1 MRCLSSMSVRL
12 FALLTLGTLAI
23 VLVIAFGG
31 PDRSASELTV
41 QAFQSPIET
50 PTQPP
55 YPPPAT
61 PTLPPYP
68 PPPTPAPSPTPS
80 PACPPQIRWRPFEAE
95 IEVEGLPGAERAML
109 RVQPVLEEISACL
122 AARGVVLPEMAFG
135 NGRHRLQL
143 QEIPDG
149 AYYKLEVQ
157 APPSFFRDP
166 AGYLFQVQDGQI
178 VHRPGFAFRFRLV
191 PPAEQDLPPCREF
204 EKRFT
209 PPSSEPAPNVTDI
222 PADTQKDACRAEG
235 TVDISTPPK
244 QPERPREMGT
254 LSVGYHYVGPMTYQD
269 NQGVWGRNTVVDPN
283 VPHPGPAGARFVAER
298 VYANDT
304 SWNRWMEA
312 GWAEVSWRDDR
323 QYIYEFDTVN
333 NTWIFFDEYS
343 LAPGSRVET
352 DVQYDPNLGM
362 WKARYHLGGGYWRV
376 LMTADIGFTTAS
388 QGYNR
393 GEVYTADGVHPILP
407 LSGFDVGYLL
417 INGVWR
423 IWDPRYLTDIARDAP
438 YQCDMIEEYHRFN
451 IHSPIVFIPLVLKDA
466 Q

>member
-323 QYIYEFDTVN
+323 QYI
-333 NTWIFFDEYS
+333 
-343 LAPGSRVET
+343 
-352 DVQYDPNLGM
+352 
-362 WKARYHLGGGYWRV
+362 
-376 LMTADIGFTTAS
+376 
-388 QGYNR
+388 
-393 GEVYTADGVHPILP
+393 
-407 LSGFDVGYLL
+407 
-417 INGVWR
+417 
-423 IWDPRYLTDIARDAP
+423 
-438 YQCDMIEEYHRFN
+438 
-451 IHSPIVFIPLVLKDA
+451 
-466 Q
+466 

>member
-1 MRCLSSMSVRL
+1 MGYLSSIRARL
-12 FALLTLGTLAI
+12 LALLTLGILVA
-23 VLVIAFGG
+23 VLVMAFAGLGG
-31 PDRSASELTV
+31 STTKLTV
-41 QAFQSPIET
+41 QAFQSPIE
-50 PTQPP
+50 
-55 YPPPAT
+55 T

-80 PACPPQIRWRPFEAE
+80 TACPPQIRWRPFEAE
-95 IEVEGLPGAERAML
+95 IEVEGLPGAEWAML
-109 RVQPVLEEISACL
+109 RMQPVLAEIRACL
-122 AARGVVLPEMAFG
+122 AARGVTLPERALG
-135 NGRHRLQL
+135 NGRHRLRL
-143 QEIPDG
+143 HEIPDG

-157 APPSFFRDP
+157 GPPSFFRDP

-178 VHRPGFAFRFRLV
+178 VRRPGFVFRFRLV
-191 PPAEQDLPPCREF
+191 SPTEQDLPPCREF
-204 EKRFT
+204 ETRFK

-222 PADTQKDACRAEG
+222 PAGTQKDACRAER

-343 LAPGSRVET
+343 LALGSRVET
-352 DVQYDPNLGM
+352 DVQYDPDLGM
-362 WKARYHLGGGYWRV
+362 WKARYHLGGDYWRV

-423 IWDPRYLTDIARDAP
+423 IWDTRYLTDIARDAP

>member
-1 MRCLSSMSVRL
+1 MRRLQYLRERL
-12 FALLTLGTLAI
+12 FALLPLGTLAI
-23 VLVIAFGG
+23 ILVIAFGG
-31 PDRSASELTV
+31 LGRNTSEFTV

-55 YPPPAT
+55 YPPP
-61 PTLPPYP
+61 
-68 PPPTPAPSPTPS
+68 PTPVPSPTPS
-80 PACPPQIRWRPFEAE
+80 AACLPQTRWHTVEAD

-109 RVQPVLEEISACL
+109 RVQPIREDIVACL
-122 AARGVVLPEMAFG
+122 AARGITLPEKAFS

-157 APPSFFRDP
+157 GPPSYFRDP
-166 AGYLFQVQDGQI
+166 AGYLFQVEDGQI
-178 VHRPGFAFRFRLV
+178 VRRPGFVFRFRLV

-209 PPSSEPAPNVTDI
+209 PLPSEPAPGTRDI

-235 TVDISTPPK
+235 TVDISAPLK
-244 QPERPREMGT
+244 QPKRPREMGM
-254 LSVGYHYVGPMTYQD
+254 LSAGYHYVGPMTYQD
-269 NQGVWGRNTVVDPN
+269 NQGVWGRNTVVDSN

-304 SWNRWMEA
+304 SWDHWMEA

-333 NTWIFFDEYS
+333 NTWIFFDEYNLVS
-343 LAPGSRVET
+343 GSRVET
-352 DVQYDPNLGM
+352 DVQYDQNLGM

-407 LSGFDVGYLL
+407 LSGFDKGYLL
-417 INGVWR
+417 IDGVWR
-423 IWDPRYLTDIARDAP
+423 LWDTRYWTEIARNEP
-438 YQCDMIEEYHRFN
+438 YECDMLTQYYRFN
-451 IHSPIVFIPLVLKDA
+451 IHSPIIFVPLVLKNA